1 VRRVA
6 ITLGIVALLAS
17 SCGQDAYPAAL
28 ANTLQD
34 RVVRIRDMAESGQPG
49 RAIALARD
57 LIELVTARMEA
68 GRLDGG
74 KALEIIAAAD
84 LVVERLALVPR
95 PSPTE
100 TPSPTPV
107 DEDEGKPGKGEGHGD
122 DGHGNDENG
131 GHGNDD

>member
-1 VRRVA
+1 VA

-28 ANTLQD
+28 ANTLHD
-34 RVVRIRDMAESGQPG
+34 RVVRIRDLAESGQPG
-49 RAIALARD
+49 RAVALARD

-68 GRLDGG
+68 GRLDGE

-100 TPSPTPV
+100 SPSPPPPP
-107 DEDEGKPGKGEGHGD
+107 EDEGKPGKDKGHGHGE
-122 DGHGNDENG
+122 DGNN